1 MDFNREKIF
10 EIAKS
15 FDLGLVSFDALSDS
29 EKYALNRYYALKNEQ
44 LDLKIKDVTSSLN
57 AINTRLDNV
66 SGMLKEIK

>member
-10 EIAKS
+10 ELGKS